1 MINSKDKIPLITIT
15 GDAIS
20 GEWGKESEN
29 GVGYPV
35 LRTTNFCNDGTINFE
50 NVVIRDIPHMK
61 AEKKFLVC
69 GDIIIEKSGGSDKQP
84 VGRVVYFEAK
94 ENKYLFNNFTGVLRV
109 KDHNIWC
116 PKYVFYS
123 LFYSYHK
130 GDTVKF
136 ENKTTGL
143 HNLQTDRFVKGQT
156 IPWRDK
162 AKQLKICSVLDVVS
176 HLRSLRQQQLAK
188 LDQLAKSRF
197 IEMFG
202 DPVKNPRK
210 WNFKTLLELG
220 HCKNGLNFHNGETGV
235 RINCLGVGDF
245 QNHSIIDTTD
255 NLPFI
260 TVAEYPP
267 KDYLLQDGD
276 IVFVRSNGNKALVG
290 RCLIVYPHDN
300 PTTYS
305 GFCIRFRQD
314 SNDINANFLLFVL
327 KSDAIR
333 KKMVGRGANI
343 QNLNQ
348 QILASLPIP
357 VPPLHIQN
365 EFAAFIEE
373 LDKSKVT
380 IQKSLDRLN
389 LLYKALLQEY
399 FG

>member
-1 MINSKDKIPLITIT
+1 
-15 GDAIS
+15 
-20 GEWGKESEN
+20 
-29 GVGYPV
+29 
-35 LRTTNFCNDGTINFE
+35 
-50 NVVIRDIPHMK
+50 
-61 AEKKFLVC
+61 
-69 GDIIIEKSGGSDKQP
+69 
-84 VGRVVYFEAK
+84 
-94 ENKYLFNNFTGVLRV
+94 
-109 KDHNIWC
+109 
-116 PKYVFYS
+116 
-123 LFYSYHK
+123 
-130 GDTVKF
+130 
-136 ENKTTGL
+136 
-143 HNLQTDRFVKGQT
+143 
-156 IPWRDK
+156 
-162 AKQLKICSVLDVVS
+162 
-176 HLRSLRQQQLAK
+176 
-188 LDQLAKSRF
+188 
-197 IEMFG
+197 MFG

-210 WNFKTLLELG
+210 WNLKTLLELG
-220 HCKNGLNFHNGETGV
+220 HCKNGLNFHNGETGF

-245 QNHSIIDTTD
+245 QNHSAIDRTD

-267 KDYLLQDGD
+267 QDYLLQDGD

-314 SNDINANFLLFVL
+314 SNDVNANYLLFVL
-327 KSDAIR
+327 KSDALRR
-333 KKMVGRGANI
+333 KMIGRGANI

-357 VPPLHIQN
+357 VPPLPLQN
-365 EFAAFIEE
+365 EFAAFIEQ